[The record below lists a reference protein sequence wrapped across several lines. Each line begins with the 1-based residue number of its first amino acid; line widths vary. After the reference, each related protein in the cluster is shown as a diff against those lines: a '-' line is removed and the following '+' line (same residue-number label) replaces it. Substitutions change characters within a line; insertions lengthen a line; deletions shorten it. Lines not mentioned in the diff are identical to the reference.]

1 VLPASNNARAEAVCR
16 LVPIA
21 AGAERTVQGGIP
33 VAMEN
38 AASGPTSAQ
47 ITAVL
52 NRGPVTVAMG
62 VSARAVTSAASTAA
76 VVQIIL
82 DVAVMHAVDEPRD

>member
-1 VLPASNNARAEAVCR
+1 
-16 LVPIA
+16 
-21 AGAERTVQGGIP
+21 
-33 VAMEN
+33 
-38 AASGPTSAQ
+38 
-47 ITAVL
+47 
-52 NRGPVTVAMG
+52 MG